1 MLRAKRL
8 NWQSMNP
15 NATLP
20 PPVDP
25 LPADTDERD
34 LARRLARGEPNA
46 LEALIERYAQ
56 RVTRLARRLLGW
68 GDGADDVAQDVFL
81 TVMHKAPMFRG
92 EARLWTYLTAITVN
106 RTRSLRRRRW
116 LGERVLQAIASTR
129 ATPRDHLPARER
141 DATAEAVR
149 GAVAGLP
156 NGYREV
162 IVLRYLEELSIGEVA
177 EVLGLRPNTVE
188 VRLSRARKLLEPE
201 LAKLI
206 RGE

>member
-1 MLRAKRL
+1 
-8 NWQSMNP
+8 MNP

-34 LARRLARGEPNA
+34 LARRLRAGSRTA
-46 LEALIERYAQ
+46 LEALIDAHAQ
-56 RVTRLARRLLGW
+56 RVASVGPAVVGLGRRSGRRGARCFPDGDAQSPYVSRRSEIMDLPDSHHGQSHAEPQGETRVGW
-68 GDGADDVAQDVFL
+68 AE
-81 TVMHKAPMFRG
+81 RG
-92 EARLWTYLTAITVN
+92 
-106 RTRSLRRRRW
+106 
-116 LGERVLQAIASTR
+116 IAGHR
-129 ATPRDHLPARER
+129 KHPRDAPRSFAGAER

-156 NGYREV
+156 SGYREV
-162 IVLRYLEELSIGEVA
+162 IVLRYLEESSIGERGA
-177 EVLGLRPNTVE
+177 KCSACGPTRSKSGC
-188 VRLSRARKLLEPE
+188 RCARKLLEPE